1 MKKLYFLIITLI
13 SLSGLS
19 QKDYSRY
26 YNSWRL
32 GLNLGGAWQ
41 TADYRSCWGLAGGIT
56 LEKGFH
62 ENNTNF
68 FSFAIRGRYLAANT
82 YGMDYNRNYDVKSN
96 DAYNGKYDPKVNFV
110 DSVSVGK
117 QYVYDNYKMTLG
129 EGSLELQLTFNRLR
143 ERTHVLLNL
152 WGGIGVTSYRT
163 NSDLLDANGKKYD
176 FSLVDSTG
184 NKTKALNT
192 YNGLI
197 DKKYESYA
205 YGSKSGNLVTFSP
218 SAGIGFGYQFS
229 PGFSML
235 WEYKVTFPQ
244 GTNADLLDGKLSAN
258 KDAIGGSNDYYHYT
272 GLNLVFT
279 LRGKKKTK
287 TPKQETVYTNTVA
300 TTNTVVAPTT
310 SLITTNTVVTNTP
323 LPTGPKPI
331 ISFITPPVNEHVVNN
346 QQYKISAQVLNIA
359 NASQIQFKFNGTSYS
374 NFSFNS
380 QNHILEFNATL
391 NNGSN
396 SIQIIATNKIG
407 TDNKLTT
414 VIYDLPKPIGT
425 PPTVTVINPT
435 GCPAN
440 SQINSYMFKANATQV
455 FSKNNVIVKVN
466 NVNSTNFS
474 FNAATGQI
482 DVPLNLVEG
491 SNSIDII
498 VSNDFGSDS
507 KNCFINYTMPKQIG
521 KAPLVTYLNPVQP
534 GYITSNQSYVVKASV
549 LNVGGQNGISVYF
562 NGIAIP
568 FVYNVT
574 TKEVMFTANLIGGS
588 NSISI
593 TANNKIGED
602 TKVTNVILKEIKA
615 SGVPP
620 SVSLIN
626 PLTEINAS
634 NSLQYN
640 FKLLV
645 LNVASKNDISF
656 LFNGN
661 SITNFVYNTTT
672 KQVDFATNLI
682 VGNNT
687 VIVKG
692 TNAFGVDSKTIQVNY
707 TPPVII
713 KAPPVVI
720 INYPMNSLATSS
732 NPNFIFKASVT
743 NVPGAS
749 GLVVKLNGNVVTNY
763 VYDGINLTY
772 PAVLIQGN
780 NNFEVNATNNDG
792 TDSKNA
798 IVNYKVKV
806 IPVLPVVNL
815 INPASEVNT
824 SNNLAYSFKLGVLN
838 VNSKKDIEVLFN
850 GVSQLNFTY
859 DATTKEVDF
868 QTNLITGNNILSV
881 KGTNQFGFDVKL
893 INVNYRKHVD
903 IKLPPIITFVNPIN
917 NLGNTPNANY
927 IFSAN
932 IANMPSTNGLLVK
945 YNGMLITNYTYDG
958 VNIEYPAT
966 LNLGANSLEISVTNN
981 DGSDSKTASVN
992 YIQKTVARPPV
1003 VNIIQPIGMP
1013 IVSLVPYNFQFK
1025 AFNVTQNEIEVYVN
1039 GVQITQYNF
1048 VNNVGSFNYNLIKG
1062 NNSISVKATNKD
1074 GVITKNESVVLQE
1087 KIRIIT
1093 TPTETISTIPT
1104 ETISTITT
1112 TITTTTT
1119 STTTSTTSNEKT
1131 LVICHIPPGN
1141 NQNPQTITI
1150 PMSAWSAHL
1159 AHGDVMG
1166 ECSAKKDSTRITPR
1180 SIKNVLNENNSN
1192 TEKPDTLNK
1201 QQPINAPRR
1210 PR

>member
-13 SLSGLS
+13 SLSGFS

-41 TADYRSCWGLAGGIT
+41 TADYRSCYGMAGGIT

-176 FSLVDSTG
+176 FSLIDSTG

-205 YGSKSGNLVTFSP
+205 YGSKGGNLVTFSP

-244 GTNADLLDGKLSAN
+244 GTNADLLDGKLSMN
-258 KDAIGGSNDYYHYT
+258 NDAIGGSNDYYHYT

-300 TTNTVVAPTT
+300 PTNTVVVPTT

-396 SIQIIATNKIG
+396 TIQIIATNKIG

-425 PPTVTVINPT
+425 PPTITVINPT

-440 SQINSYMFKANATQV
+440 SQINSYMFKAIATHV
-455 FSKNNVIVKVN
+455 FSKNSIVVKIN
-466 NVNSTNFS
+466 NVYSSNFS

-491 SNSIDII
+491 SNSIDILA
-498 VSNDFGSDS
+498 SNDFGRDS
-507 KNCFINYTMPKQIG
+507 KNCFINYTIPKQIG
-521 KAPLVTYLNPVQP
+521 NAPIVTYLNPAQP
-534 GYITSNQSYVVKASV
+534 GYITSNKSYIVKAKV

-562 NGIAIP
+562 NGTSVP
-568 FVYNVT
+568 FEYNVT

-602 TKVTNVILKEIKA
+602 TKVTNVVLKEIKA

-626 PLTEINAS
+626 PLTEINAA

-645 LNVASKNDISF
+645 LNVASKNDISL

-661 SITNFVYNTTT
+661 ATNSFVYNATT
-672 KQVDFATNLI
+672 KQVDFQTNLI

-687 VIVKG
+687 VVVKG

-707 TPPVII
+707 TPPVVI
-713 KAPPVVI
+713 KTPPSVI

-732 NPNFIFKASVT
+732 SPNFIFKASVT
-743 NVPGAS
+743 NVPAAS
-749 GLVVKLNGNVVTNY
+749 GLVVKLNGNVITNY

-780 NNFEVNATNNDG
+780 NNFEVSATNNDG
-792 TDSKNA
+792 TDSKNT
-798 IVNYKVKV
+798 IVNYRTKVL
-806 IPVLPVVNL
+806 PVLPVVNL
-815 INPASEVNT
+815 INPVSENNT
-824 SNNLAYSFKLGVLN
+824 SNSLLYNFKLAVLN
-838 VNSKKDIEVLFN
+838 VSTKADIEVLFN
-850 GVSQLNFTY
+850 GVSQSNFIY
-859 DATTKEVDF
+859 NATTKEVDF
-868 QTNLITGNNILSV
+868 QTNLMVGNNVLSV

-903 IKLPPIITFVNPIN
+903 IKLPPIITFVNPVN
-917 NLGNTPNANY
+917 NTGNTPNANY

-932 IANMPSTNGLLVK
+932 IVNMPSTKGLLVK
-945 YNGMLITNYTYDG
+945 YNGIVITNYTYDG
-958 VNIEYPAT
+958 VNLEYPAT
-966 LNLGANSLEISVTNN
+966 LNLGANSLDISASNN
-981 DGSDSKTASVN
+981 DGSDSKIASVN
-992 YIQKTVARPPV
+992 YVQKIVARPPV
-1003 VNIIQPIGMP
+1003 VNIMQPIGTP
-1013 IVSLVPYNFQFK
+1013 TVDVIPYNFQFK

-1039 GVQITQYNF
+1039 GVQLTQYSF
-1048 VNNVGSFNYNLIKG
+1048 VNNVGSFSYNLIKG
-1062 NNSISVKATNKD
+1062 NNTLLVKATNKD
-1074 GVITKNESVVLQE
+1074 GMISKNESVVLKE
-1087 KIRIIT
+1087 KIKIIT

-1112 TITTTTT
+1112 TTTTTT
-1119 STTTSTTSNEKT
+1119 TTVTTTTSNNDRTM
-1131 LVICHIPPGN
+1131 VICHIPPGN
-1141 NQNPQTITI
+1141 KQNPQMITI
-1150 PMSAWSAHL
+1150 PVSAWPAHL

-1166 ECSAKKDSTRITPR
+1166 ECPSKQDTTQVKPRIIR
-1180 SIKNVLNENNSN
+1180 NVPTNDNINQAI
-1192 TEKPDTLNK
+1192 DTLNK
-1201 QQPINAPRR
+1201 KPINTPTR